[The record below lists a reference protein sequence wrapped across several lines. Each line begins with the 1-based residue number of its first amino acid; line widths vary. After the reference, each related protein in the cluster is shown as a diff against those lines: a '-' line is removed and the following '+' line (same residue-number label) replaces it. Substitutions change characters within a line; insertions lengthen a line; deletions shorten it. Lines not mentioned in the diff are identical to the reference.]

1 MIKLF
6 SVISPDE
13 ISSLIKKLEI
23 NDISSMDYREILS
36 ELEID
41 QSSKSIKVEEFIKK
55 LHSNKSSNKH
65 INKLYKMLNN
75 QLCTKAEKIL
85 IKLKCLRNKC
95 YFNNDEESQKEFD
108 W

>member
-1 MIKLF
+1 MI
-6 SVISPDE
+6 SQEE

-23 NDISSMDYREILS
+23 NDISSHDYNEILS

-41 QSSKSIKVEEFIKK
+41 QETKSIKVEEFLKK
-55 LHSNKSSNKH
+55 IHSNKSSNKH
-65 INKLYKMLNN
+65 INTLYQKLNN

-85 IKLKCLRNKC
+85 MKLKTLRNKC
-95 YFNNDEESQKEFD
+95 IFHNDEESQKEFD